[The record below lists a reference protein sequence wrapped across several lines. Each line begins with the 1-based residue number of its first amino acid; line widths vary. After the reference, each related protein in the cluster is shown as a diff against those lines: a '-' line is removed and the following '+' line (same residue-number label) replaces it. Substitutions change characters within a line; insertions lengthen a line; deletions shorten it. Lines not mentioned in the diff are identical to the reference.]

1 MNTPF
6 SRMPGLRPP
15 WIAVLGAI
23 ALLPWGA
30 SLRATVTLEVYFNND
45 GLPAGAL
52 AALVADVAG
61 DGFLDLSDLSVSGT
75 ALVPGSTFGGGDDR
89 ILAVITAT
97 GGPEWVNGSGIGET
111 IAGLDYA
118 AHGIAEGTAL
128 ALVVFPDLRSGDSFL
143 LGDRYAVYRNISPG
157 GSGGDIPFEAPADG
171 GVYTLAA
178 ITPVDGG
185 DFEPAAPEPG
195 ETYKTGNAGGGG
207 DGLPDDHGN
216 SRQDATAVEGGA
228 FSGEIAPGDLDFFE
242 FTLDG
247 LSLLRARGTGGV
259 PVEGW
264 LFDEAGNLLS
274 TPGGGPF
281 GLERILAAGTYR
293 IGLRGQGN
301 AQTGNYSFDL
311 DSKALPD
318 RRPDLTIGGPGGGQK
333 GRDRYST
340 SGAGQQVRVISKA
353 GRRVRVAFTVGNDAG
368 LDSVIGF
375 QASRGNRFVKTTYLR
390 TSGGTLNVTGL
401 AVTRGYLEDY
411 APLSSRSYLADF
423 SPTPSGKRSGKRVGF
438 LLNAKAGSLLDRGII
453 NLSID

>member
-6 SRMPGLRPP
+6 SRTPGLRPP

-45 GLPAGAL
+45 GLPAGAI

-61 DGFLDLSDLSVSGT
+61 DGFLDLSDPSVSGA
-75 ALVPGSTFGGGDDR
+75 ALVAGTTFGGGDDR
-89 ILAVITAT
+89 ILAILSATA
-97 GGPEWVNGSGIGET
+97 GSEWVNGSGIGET
-111 IAGLDYA
+111 VAGLDYA
-118 AHGIAEGTAL
+118 EHGIAEGTDL
-128 ALVVFPDLRSGDSFL
+128 ALYVFPDLRSGDTFL
-143 LGDRYAVYRNISPG
+143 LGDRYVVYRSTSAG
-157 GSGGDIPFEAPADG
+157 GSGGDIPFEAPSDG

-185 DFEPAAPEPG
+185 DFEPSSPESG
-195 ETYKTGNAGGGG
+195 ETYETGNAGGGG
-207 DGLPDDHGN
+207 NGVPDDHGN
-216 SRQDATAVEGGA
+216 SRQNATPVDGGSV
-228 FSGEIAPGDLDFFE
+228 SGEIAPGDLDFFE

-247 LSLLRARGTGGV
+247 LSLLKARGTGGV

-264 LFDEAGNLLS
+264 LFDEASNLLS

-301 AQTGNYSFDL
+301 AQTGNYRFDL

-318 RRPDLTIGGPGGGQK
+318 SRPDLTLGSPGAGQK
-333 GRDRYST
+333 GGDRYSA
-340 SGAGQQVRVISKA
+340 SGAGQQVRVISKS
-353 GRRVRVAFTVGNDAG
+353 GRRVRVALTVGNDAG

-375 QASRGNRFVKTTYLR
+375 QASRGNRFVKTSYHR

-401 AVTRGYLEDY
+401 AVTRGYREDY
-411 APLSSRSYLADF
+411 APLSSRLYLADF

-438 LLNAKAGSLLDRGII
+438 LLNATAGGLRDRGII